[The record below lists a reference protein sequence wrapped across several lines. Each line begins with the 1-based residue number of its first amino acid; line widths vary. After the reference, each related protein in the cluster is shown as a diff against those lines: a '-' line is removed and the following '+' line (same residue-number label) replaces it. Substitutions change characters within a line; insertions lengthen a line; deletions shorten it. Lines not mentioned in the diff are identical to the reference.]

1 MEQEYDFRH
10 RIPVQVR
17 YADID
22 LQGHVNNG
30 VYFQLMDLG
39 KVAYFTE
46 VKGGQLDPVD
56 ANIVVANINVNFLE
70 PTHFG
75 EELEV
80 RTQVLSVG
88 TRSLRLRQQVAN
100 STTGGV
106 KCDAVSVMVS
116 PVPISDEW
124 IAAFGRFEQR
134 PVK

>member
-1 MEQEYDFRH
+1 MENDFTFRH
-10 RIPVQVR
+10 RMAVQVR

-56 ANIVVANINVNFLE
+56 ANIVVASINVNFLE
-70 PTHFG
+70 PTIFG

-88 TRSLRLRQQVAN
+88 ARSLRLRQQVAN
-100 STTGGV
+100 SVTGGV

-116 PVPISDEW
+116 PVPVSNEW
-124 IAAFGRFEQR
+124 IAAFSRFEQR
-134 PVK
+134 QVK